1 MRIRHLL
8 TGLLLSALLAAA
20 SIDRSRAQIGQPRDD
35 DPVAAASARV
45 TTFFESLG
53 GKGAALEKALAELL
67 LDGPLAARKAAVES
81 LLAETRKLEGR
92 YGKYR
97 VAERITAKRVG
108 DDVVVLTYL
117 TKCDNFPVV
126 WHFTFYRDQ
135 RPTATPA
142 AWHVIAVRFDTDV
155 ELLAM

>member
-1 MRIRHLL
+1 MRIRHVGFGFTLL
-8 TGLLLSALLAAA
+8 AALAAA
-20 SIDRSRAQIGQPRDD
+20 SLDPSRAQIAESRDGG
-35 DPVAAASARV
+35 PVAATSARV

-53 GKGAALEKALAELL
+53 GKAAALEKALAELL
-67 LDGPLAARKAAVES
+67 ADGPLAARTTAVES

-97 VAERITAKRVG
+97 AAERIAAKRVG
-108 DDVVVLTYL
+108 DDVIVLSYL
-117 TKCDNFPVV
+117 TKCDSFPVV

-135 RPTATPA
+135 RPAVTPA
-142 AWHVIAVRFDTDV
+142 TWNVIAVRFDTDV